1 PAQAEQLRAH
11 VPVQLAAG
19 DAVRDAG
26 LDGTV
31 RASLLTGAV
40 LPTVVPAR
48 TVPAIRASTARRVDI
63 ARRAV
68 TTRWTLVATSPVV
81 TARTGGAAVPGP
93 TVSAVPGTI
102 PARLS
107 LPPRPFFA
115 ATTAFRAVVGPSTAA
130 VRTALAAPPPLGL
143 VARAATAVA
152 GAASLTRCPCVV
164 VIPLPA
170 PALVAVAAVALAAAV
185 LSHLGPSVSSFVSL
199 YAVVP
204 RDTKRPPAA
213 DPLVGRR
220 SVTAFTSR
228 LIGRAGRTGDAGD
241 IWS

>member
-1 PAQAEQLRAH
+1 
-11 VPVQLAAG
+11 
-19 DAVRDAG
+19 
-26 LDGTV
+26 
-31 RASLLTGAV
+31 
-40 LPTVVPAR
+40 
-48 TVPAIRASTARRVDI
+48 
-63 ARRAV
+63 
-68 TTRWTLVATSPVV
+68 
-81 TARTGGAAVPGP
+81 
-93 TVSAVPGTI
+93 
-102 PARLS
+102 
-107 LPPRPFFA
+107 
-115 ATTAFRAVVGPSTAA
+115 
-130 VRTALAAPPPLGL
+130 
-143 VARAATAVA
+143 VA

-228 LIGRAGRTGDAGD
+228 LIGRAGRTGDAED
-241 IWS
+241 IWSATVGRPAYGPVPFPGARNKGSGVEELPAVVLLLLHAPVKMSGDDLLSLPRPSAVPSAQTCLASGFGMEPGVSSTL